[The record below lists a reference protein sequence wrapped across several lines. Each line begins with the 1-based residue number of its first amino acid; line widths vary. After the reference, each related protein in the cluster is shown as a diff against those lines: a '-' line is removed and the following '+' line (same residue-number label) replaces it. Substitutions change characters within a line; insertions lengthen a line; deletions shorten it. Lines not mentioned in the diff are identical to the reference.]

1 MSNISLIATDLDGTL
16 FYDRENIS
24 KRDREAIFSVHENGT
39 AVALATGRELPIIT
53 PALDRL
59 ALWDAVDYI
68 IMAGG
73 AQIYTAKT
81 QKIHTVGML
90 TPEILCDVYHR
101 YQHHPISIIL
111 PRDNIFFTN
120 RVTRGLRA
128 ESALL
133 GSPIDYRPNL
143 AEVFTASSP
152 KLIFHGTD
160 EEVSAILPFMQQD
173 TDRRIN
179 LCRSHNNYIDCY
191 AAGVNKGTALKLLC
205 SSLDIPLDCC
215 AAIGDNHNDL
225 DLLHTA
231 GQSACPGDGTE
242 EAKAAADYVC
252 CPAPEGAFADFCTRL
267 GLI

>member
-120 RVTRGLRA
+120 RVTRGFFCGNAR
-128 ESALL
+128 
-133 GSPIDYRPNL
+133 
-143 AEVFTASSP
+143 V
-152 KLIFHGTD
+152 
-160 EEVSAILPFMQQD
+160 
-173 TDRRIN
+173 
-179 LCRSHNNYIDCY
+179 
-191 AAGVNKGTALKLLC
+191 GV
-205 SSLDIPLDCC
+205 PL
-215 AAIGDNHNDL
+215 
-225 DLLHTA
+225 
-231 GQSACPGDGTE
+231 S
-242 EAKAAADYVC
+242 
-252 CPAPEGAFADFCTRL
+252 
-267 GLI
+267 